1 MTLDRSRVL
10 VVIPALNEAAT
21 IAGVVRKVGE
31 AGYSVAVVSD
41 GSTDATA
48 TTAYG
53 AGANVL
59 QLPINLG
66 VGGALRTG
74 FRHAIQ
80 EGFDAIVQID
90 ADDQHPVHEIQRL
103 VDAANE
109 TGAHLVIGS
118 RFTSQDATLEV
129 SMLRRLVMRVLARSA
144 SRAARTKITDATSG
158 FRLIRRPLLEQFA
171 ASFPSYYLG
180 DTYEALVSAGRAG
193 YKIREIPAALR
204 PRVNGESSANARQ
217 ATQFTLKSLA
227 LVLLRIHFPIE
238 PYRN

>member
-1 MTLDRSRVL
+1 MTLDQSRVL

-21 IAGVVRKVGE
+21 IAGVVRKVRE

-48 TTAYG
+48 TVASA

-66 VGGALRTG
+66 VGGALRSG

-103 VDAANE
+103 VDVANE
-109 TGAHLVIGS
+109 TGAHLIIGS

-129 SMLRRLVMRVLARSA
+129 SLLRRLVMGVLARSA

-238 PYRN
+238 PYLN